1 MGAAALAVLLIVGV
15 SLVAWHFTKQ
25 EPDID
30 SFDTT
35 DLYGGGVTYTGGRVE
50 GVAGCEGKMVVT
62 PSFKRGNIDIDWCLF
77 FGSNSSWWAL

>member
-1 MGAAALAVLLIVGV
+1 MRKKNFNIKNLILLA
-15 SLVAWHFTKQ
+15 
-25 EPDID
+25 DID

-62 PSFKRGNIDIDWCLF
+62 PSFKRGNIE
-77 FGSNSSWWAL
+77 